1 MVFKTVLSGKN
12 KTWKITSTKNDS
24 VYQLTAFDIKQKIG
38 AQKIVFEIFT
48 TIVCHVSFNFNI
60 YGFITG
66 ITVSSKLRKSCLN
79 QK

>member
-24 VYQLTAFDIKQKIG
+24 IYQLTAFDIKQKIG
-38 AQKIVFEIFT
+38 AQKNSVFEIFT
-48 TIVCHVSFNFNI
+48 TIVCHESFNFNI

-66 ITVSSKLRKSCLN
+66 ITISSNL
-79 QK
+79 